1 MVTHRPCPPPL
12 QDLVEKVVV
21 LRRAVEQAR
30 RGGAAP
36 TASGVLLEE
45 MMGQYAGLLAS
56 QGSLATALAYLS
68 GSTNQVGPARRPEVQ
83 PRGLAQDLLALSLC
97 DCKVVFGIKS
107 VRLVTHS
114 NQI

>member
-1 MVTHRPCPPPL
+1 M
-12 QDLVEKVVV
+12 EKVVV

-83 PRGLAQDLLALSLC
+83 PRGLAQGCRRSRCVIVKWCLGS
-97 DCKVVFGIKS
+97 KVS
-107 VRLVTHS
+107 D
-114 NQI
+114 